1 MFVLVLSLK
10 SGGRLCFV
18 GEVVVVPYEDTVVA
32 LTVMRLLLFVLH
44 VCMLRKCDC
53 ARVTAMLEWR
63 MEELWV
69 VYVVQ
74 V

>member
-1 MFVLVLSLK
+1 MLGLK
-10 SGGRLCFV
+10 SGSRLWFV
-18 GEVVVVPYEDTVVA
+18 GEVVVVPYKDTVVA

-44 VCMLRKCDC
+44 VCMLKKCDC
-53 ARVTAMLEWR
+53 ARVTAILEWG